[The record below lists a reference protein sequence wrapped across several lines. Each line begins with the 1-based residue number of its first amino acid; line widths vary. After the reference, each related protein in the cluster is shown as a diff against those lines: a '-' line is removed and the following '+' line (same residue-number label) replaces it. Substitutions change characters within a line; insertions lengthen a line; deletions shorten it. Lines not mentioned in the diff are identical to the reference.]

1 MAMYVRAVKIAEDD
15 ASVTYRWGK
24 HYEAEDGT
32 FTIPK
37 LPPDKIISIISGSG
51 KAKDFGLNFYSA
63 QVFVKILRY
72 YEKNS
77 VFPDTMSF
85 EA

>member
-37 LPPDKIISIISGSG
+37 LPPEQIISSGI
-51 KAKDFGLNFYSA
+51 KAKDYGLNFYSA
-63 QVFVKILRY
+63 PVFMKIIRY
-72 YEKNS
+72 YEKNGT
-77 VFPDTMSF
+77 FPDTMSF
-85 EA
+85 QS

>member
-37 LPPDKIISIISGSG
+37 LPPGKIISIISGSG
-51 KAKDFGLNFYSA
+51 KAKDFGLDFYSA
-63 QVFVKILRY
+63 RVFVKILRY

>member
-37 LPPDKIISIISGSG
+37 LPPEQIISIISGNG

-63 QVFVKILRY
+63 PVFVKILRY

-85 EA
+85 QS